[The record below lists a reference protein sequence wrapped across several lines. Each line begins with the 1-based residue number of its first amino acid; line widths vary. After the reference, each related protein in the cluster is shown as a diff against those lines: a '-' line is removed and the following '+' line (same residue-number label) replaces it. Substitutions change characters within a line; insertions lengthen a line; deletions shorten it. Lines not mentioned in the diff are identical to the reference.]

1 MNLIKKS
8 KWRMIAGIIIGILI
22 VLGVAGIAFPDIDLA
37 ILENGQ
43 YNEDWQ
49 HIHLMPAALGEAARD
64 LKAKRLVTVHHSKY
78 ALARHPWDE
87 PLKNAM
93 NLKEKDSLNVLMP
106 IIGEVVR
113 LK

>member
-1 MNLIKKS
+1 M
-8 KWRMIAGIIIGILI
+8 R
-22 VLGVAGIAFPDIDLA
+22 FPDIDWA

-43 YNEDWQ
+43 YNEGWKY
-49 HIHLMPAALGEAARD
+49 IHLMPGYMAAVARE
-64 LKAKRLVTVHHSKY
+64 LKAAKILTVHHSKY
-78 ALARHPWDE
+78 ALAAHPWDE

>member
-1 MNLIKKS
+1 
-8 KWRMIAGIIIGILI
+8 
-22 VLGVAGIAFPDIDLA
+22 
-37 ILENGQ
+37 
-43 YNEDWQ
+43 
-49 HIHLMPAALGEAARD
+49 
-64 LKAKRLVTVHHSKY
+64 
-78 ALARHPWDE
+78 LARHRWDE